1 MFASRAREDL
11 RLAGKNAGL
20 LDALA
25 RRIDDALWIRRRWKA
40 LRAWF
45 TPRKSMTATLFDGGP
60 MSVAG
65 VGRCR
70 LECLTGRAWVTAGNG
85 GRDYALA
92 PGQRLVLADVGMIV
106 VSAVNGPSRV
116 RLDWA

>member
-1 MFASRAREDL
+1 MFASRAREDML
-11 RLAGKNAGL
+11 LAGKNTGL

-40 LRAWF
+40 LTTRF
-45 TPRKSMTATLFDGGP
+45 TSRKSMTATLFDGSP

-70 LECLTGRAWVTAGNG
+70 LECLAGRAWVTAGDG
-85 GRDYALA
+85 GRDFALA
-92 PGQRLVLADVGMIV
+92 PGQRVVLADGGVIV